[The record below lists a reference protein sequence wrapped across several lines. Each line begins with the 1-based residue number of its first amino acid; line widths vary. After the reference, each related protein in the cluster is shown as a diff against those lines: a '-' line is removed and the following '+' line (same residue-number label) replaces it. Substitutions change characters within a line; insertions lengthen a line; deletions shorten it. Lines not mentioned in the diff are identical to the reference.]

1 MLGEE
6 KGVDNS
12 ALRNEKK
19 GAKRKKE
26 KGPCLLQLWSF
37 LFSTFSLRAAR
48 SGEKSIN
55 KTFPSSE
62 PALIDHAE
70 SVFGEEG
77 KRFARKAELE
87 RGV

>member
-1 MLGEE
+1 MQRGRRRRDLVSSNF
-6 KGVDNS
+6 GVS
-12 ALRNEKK
+12 CSEL
-19 GAKRKKE
+19 
-26 KGPCLLQLWSF
+26 
-37 LFSTFSLRAAR
+37 FSLRAAR

-70 SVFGEEG
+70 SIFGEEG
-77 KRFARKAELE
+77 KRFAGKAELE

>member
-1 MLGEE
+1 MFGEE

-37 LFSTFSLRAAR
+37 LFGTFSLRAVR

-55 KTFPSSE
+55 KTFP
-62 PALIDHAE
+62 ALIDHAE
-70 SVFGEEG
+70 SIFGEEG
-77 KRFARKAELE
+77 KRFAGKAELE